1 MAYPETV
8 LIVTTN
14 RDVLLVGA
22 RDAAK
27 HLQDGSD
34 YKEVPR
40 PKVLRLRK
48 LRY

>member
-1 MAYPETV
+1 MACPGTV

-14 RDVLLVGA
+14 REVLLAGA

-27 HLQDGSD
+27 HLQDGPD
-34 YKEVPR
+34 YREVPS
-40 PKVLRLRK
+40 PEALRLRK